1 MMEGRE
7 AGDWAGIALALRD
20 AGEDRLRSR
29 VPTYLH
35 PLAGRILAWH
45 VLRALASL
53 DPPPRQLLL
62 VTAVPLDPAV
72 LAGLRAGVVTLDP
85 SGSWW
90 AALEERLEPSVD
102 RVLFVDATAAALA
115 TSLAQ
120 LRDGPTG
127 RVLRGAEGEPLGVWL
142 DRPDAAGRAEGGGG
156 LEALAVGCEAGTP
169 GDPAEAFAVRD
180 RAALARAGVVVRDRI
195 VRALMD
201 DGVTFLLPET
211 VMVDVDVTVGPDTV
225 IYPGVVLE
233 GATSIGAETVI
244 GPGCRIIDSRIGSG
258 VELKGWNYIVATAIR
273 NRAVLE
279 PYVRRG
285 HD

>member
-1 MMEGRE
+1 MMEGPE

-45 VLRALASL
+45 VLRALATLS
-53 DPPPRQLLL
+53 PPPRQLLL
-62 VTAVPLDPAV
+62 VTAVPVDPAV
-72 LAGLRAGVVTLDP
+72 VAGLPAGVVPLERKGGW
-85 SGSWW
+85 S
-90 AALEERLEPSVD
+90 AALEERLEPSVG
-102 RVLFVDATAAALA
+102 RLLFVDATAAALS
-115 TSLAQ
+115 TSLAE
-120 LRDGPTG
+120 LRGGPTG
-127 RVLRGAEGEPLGVWL
+127 RVLRGAGGEPLAVWL
-142 DRPDAAGRAEGGGG
+142 DRSEVAGRVGNGGG
-156 LEALAVGCEAGTP
+156 LEALASGCEETVP
-169 GDPAEAFAVRD
+169 GDPGETFAVRD
-180 RAALARAGVVVRDRI
+180 RAALARAGVIVRDRI

-201 DGVTFLLPET
+201 EGVTFLLPET
-211 VMVDVDVTVGPDTV
+211 VLVDVDVTVGPDTV

-233 GATSIGAETVI
+233 GATTIGSETVI

-258 VELKGWNYIVATAIR
+258 VELKGWNYIVSTAIR